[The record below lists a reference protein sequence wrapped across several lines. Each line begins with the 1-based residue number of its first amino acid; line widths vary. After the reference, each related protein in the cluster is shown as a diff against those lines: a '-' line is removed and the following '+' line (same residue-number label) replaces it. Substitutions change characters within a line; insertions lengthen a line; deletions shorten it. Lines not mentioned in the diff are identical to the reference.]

1 MTKDKLGR
9 LEKVDLREIWEKE
22 DTHFTP
28 WLDREENIEL
38 LGSAIDMDLVVE
50 AEEKDVGPFRADI
63 LCKDIASNNWVLIE
77 NQLEKT
83 DHKHLGQLLTYAT
96 GLDAVTIIWV
106 ASDFTEEH
114 RATLDWLNKITDTQY
129 NFFGIKVELF
139 KIGDSK
145 VAPVFNVVSK
155 PNNWSRS
162 ISSAASKLA
171 NEDIGETK
179 VFQLKFWTAL
189 CEAIKSK
196 NDSPLKIQKPSP
208 KHWHTFSIGK
218 SGVNLSM
225 TFNTKEDILG
235 IEIYI
240 VKDQSIFESLE
251 QDKESIEREIGHKLS
266 WQPLPGRSASRIKLD
281 RYNSVLYNEN
291 EWKDYID
298 WSIENLEK
306 FYHIFRN
313 KLKNID

>member
-1 MTKDKLGR
+1 MTKENLGR
-9 LEKVDLREIWEKE
+9 LEKVDLRDIWEKE

-28 WLDREENIEL
+28 WLAKDENIEL

-106 ASDFTEEH
+106 ASEFTEEH

-162 ISSAASKLA
+162 ISSAASKIA
-171 NEDIGETK
+171 NEDLGETK
-179 VFQLKFWTAL
+179 LFQLKFWTAL
-189 CEAIKSK
+189 GDSIREKT
-196 NDSPLKIQKPSP
+196 DSPLKAQKPRP
-208 KHWHTFSIGK
+208 QHWYIFSIGK
-218 SGVNLSM
+218 TGVQLNVK
-225 TFNTKEDILG
+225 FNTKVEKVSIELYILNNQ
-235 IEIYI
+235 EIF
-240 VKDQSIFESLE
+240 DALE
-251 QDKESIEREIGHKLS
+251 KDKENIEKEIGEKL
-266 WQPLPGRSASRIKLD
+266 
-281 RYNSVLYNEN
+281 
-291 EWKDYID
+291 
-298 WSIENLEK
+298 
-306 FYHIFRN
+306 N
-313 KLKNID
+313 KLTHYVNTIKETNIEKIHQYTYLKNSILKKELQSVVA

>member
-1 MTKDKLGR
+1 MTKENLGR
-9 LEKVDLREIWEKE
+9 LEKVDLRDIWEKE

-28 WLDREENIEL
+28 WLAKDENIEL

-106 ASDFTEEH
+106 ASEFTEEH

-162 ISSAASKLA
+162 ISSAASKIA
-171 NEDIGETK
+171 NEDLGETK
-179 VFQLKFWTAL
+179 LFQLKFWTAL
-189 CEAIKSK
+189 GDSIMEKT
-196 NDSPLKIQKPSP
+196 DSPLRAQKPRP
-208 KHWHTFSIGK
+208 QHWYIFSIGK
-218 SGVNLSM
+218 TGVQLNVK
-225 TFNTKEDILG
+225 FNTKVEKVSIELYILNNQ
-235 IEIYI
+235 EIF
-240 VKDQSIFESLE
+240 DELE
-251 QDKESIEREIGHKLS
+251 KDKENIEKEIGEKLS
-266 WQPLPGRSASRIKLD
+266 WQPLPNRSASRVEIDRLDSKL
-281 RYNSVLYNEN
+281 EN
-291 EWKDYID
+291 EKDWQTYID
-298 WSIENLEK
+298 WCTEKLEK
-306 FYHIFRN
+306 FYHVFGSR
-313 KLKNID
+313 LKNLD

>member
-1 MTKDKLGR
+1 MTKENLGR
-9 LEKVDLREIWEKE
+9 LEKVDLRDIWEKE

-28 WLDREENIEL
+28 WLAKDENIEL

-106 ASDFTEEH
+106 ASEFTEEH

-162 ISSAASKLA
+162 ISSAASKIA
-171 NEDIGETK
+171 NEDLGETK
-179 VFQLKFWTAL
+179 LFQLKFWTAL
-189 CEAIKSK
+189 GDSIMEKT
-196 NDSPLKIQKPSP
+196 DSPLRAQKPRP
-208 KHWHTFSIGK
+208 QHWYIFSIGK
-218 SGVNLSM
+218 TGVQLNVK
-225 TFNTKEDILG
+225 FNTKVEKVSIELYILNNQ
-235 IEIYI
+235 EIF
-240 VKDQSIFESLE
+240 DALE
-251 QDKESIEREIGHKLS
+251 KDKENIEKEIGEKLS
-266 WQPLPGRSASRIKLD
+266 WQPLPNRSASRVEIDRLDSKL
-281 RYNSVLYNEN
+281 EN
-291 EWKDYID
+291 EKDWQTYID
-298 WSIENLEK
+298 WCTEKLEK
-306 FYHIFRN
+306 FYHVFGSR
-313 KLKNID
+313 LKNLD

>member
-1 MTKDKLGR
+1 MTKENLGR
-9 LEKVDLREIWEKE
+9 LEKVDLRDIWEKE

-28 WLDREENIEL
+28 WLAKDENIEL

-106 ASDFTEEH
+106 ASEFTEEH

-162 ISSAASKLA
+162 ISSAASKIA
-171 NEDIGETK
+171 NEDLGETK
-179 VFQLKFWTAL
+179 LFQLKFWTAL
-189 CEAIKSK
+189 GDSIMEKT
-196 NDSPLKIQKPSP
+196 DSPLRAQKPRP
-208 KHWHTFSIGK
+208 QHWYIFSIGK
-218 SGVNLSM
+218 TGVQLNVK
-225 TFNTKEDILG
+225 FNTKVEKVSIELYILNNQ
-235 IEIYI
+235 EIF
-240 VKDQSIFESLE
+240 DALE
-251 QDKESIEREIGHKLS
+251 KDKENIEKEIGEKLS
-266 WQPLPGRSASRIKLD
+266 WQPLPNRSASRVEIDRLDSKL
-281 RYNSVLYNEN
+281 EN
-291 EWKDYID
+291 EKEWQTYID
-298 WSIENLEK
+298 WCTEKLEK
-306 FYHIFRN
+306 FYHVFGSR
-313 KLKNID
+313 LKNLD